1 MDTES
6 TDQSRRGFLS
16 GALFTDEGRRQQAR
30 VQQRQG
36 VFPPGLQAVISAQK
50 CADCARPC
58 VASCEQGII
67 RIHADK
73 HGFAGQPYLDFSAN
87 GCTFCGD
94 CSTACPA
101 CEAKTMSAEDKLG
114 QVRLDQT
121 SCLSWNQVFCMSC
134 LGSCVSKAFSFD
146 ARRRLE
152 IDPQRCNGC
161 GMCVGICPVGS
172 LAVA

>member
-16 GALFTDEGRRQQAR
+16 GALFTDEGRRQHAR
-30 VQQRQG
+30 VQHRQG
-36 VFPPGLQAVISAQK
+36 VFPPGLQAVISAHK

-58 VASCEQGII
+58 VDSCEQGII

-73 HGFAGQPYLDFSAN
+73 HVFAGQPYLEFSAT

-94 CSTACPA
+94 CSVACPA
-101 CEAKTMSAEDKLG
+101 SEQQTEPATDNLG
-114 QVRLDQT
+114 QVRLDQA

-134 LGSCVSKAFSFD
+134 LGSCLSKALSFD

-152 IDPQRCNGC
+152 VDPQRCNGC
-161 GMCVGICPVGS
+161 GMCVGICPAVS